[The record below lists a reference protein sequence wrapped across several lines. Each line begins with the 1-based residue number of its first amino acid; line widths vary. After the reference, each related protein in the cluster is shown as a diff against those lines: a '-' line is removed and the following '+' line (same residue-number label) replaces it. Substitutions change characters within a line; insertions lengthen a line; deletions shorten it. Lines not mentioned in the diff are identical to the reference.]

1 MFRSVER
8 NRPTK
13 HFFFW
18 AKISHFHLHGSK
30 ILIPVLSSLLEQR
43 TVQCNDHFSYQYLLK
58 IFRCA
63 TCVDG
68 AEQGQAG
75 YCNKK
80 MSKPRRLS
88 YGAKPKRHYGRPT
101 AAENWGLCSMNCNPI
116 PSELRHNQ
124 IQVRTRI
131 LNLQL
136 HLVF

>member
-1 MFRSVER
+1 M
-8 NRPTK
+8 
-13 HFFFW
+13 
-18 AKISHFHLHGSK
+18 
-30 ILIPVLSSLLEQR
+30 
-43 TVQCNDHFSYQYLLK
+43 QCNDHFSYQYLLK

-80 MSKPRRLS
+80 ISKPRRIS

-116 PSELRHNQ
+116 PSDMRHNK

-131 LNLQL
+131 YEYMYLFKNKREGSTKNCNF
-136 HLVF
+136 HLLSKQKICFTRVR